1 MNIKTT
7 QADKLND
14 VVAELRRV
22 AQLEGID
29 TLLIVATQHRTD
41 GLPHRFISVGSI
53 EGCNCC
59 AMESLG
65 RLIGMGMSEMMIA
78 DHLDAIQSAYAERTG
93 QVPRTETV
101 SEVRELASGDRQPTG
116 SVAFELARG

>member
-7 QADKLND
+7 QADKLNN

-22 AQLEGID
+22 AQLEGIE

-41 GLPHRFISVGSI
+41 GLSHRFISVGSI

-93 QVPRTETV
+93 QVPRKKTA
-101 SEVRELASGDRQPTG
+101 SEVRELASFDRKPTG
-116 SVAFELARG
+116 SVAFELAHG